1 MGSCIFFFVRQ
12 VKSWQ
17 NPSGGMVGVDQRQ
30 WWLHQDLGSQES
42 SVSVGLVIGASS
54 CYNWWIDNKGL
65 GKQVCR
71 CEEAWDCRLKSSEVG
86 DFAIWWI
93 GLYGVLW
100 TIGFWPGQV
109 YRRPW
114 LAKLQSS
121 GGGAFLLTVWVGL
134 VCLVCWNGKYSFRL
148 GWWVE
153 VAGLSFL
160 WQVWHLSVLLLKSG
174 CGYCAEDWVSLSY
187 QSWCW
192 IMIVLVPKLM
202 QQKFLRDWESTR
214 SKNAKQ

>member
-17 NPSGGMVGVDQRQ
+17 NPSSGMVGVDQRQ

-153 VAGLSFL
+153 VA
-160 WQVWHLSVLLLKSG
+160 
-174 CGYCAEDWVSLSY
+174 AWVSFGRFDIWVFCCWNLDMATVLRIGFLSHTK
-187 QSWCW
+187 SWCW